1 MQRIRGVKRGTFYF
15 ITVLEIAFCCLLDAG
30 NCRVFGVA
38 LRHPMGGSSECRNR
52 SGGLHERVP
61 WNSAA
66 TRQGDPKQKMLFV
79 TDPKRFH
86 EVARMPSGLGGRRRL
101 LWHLPPL
108 FLLCGPPCL
117 TPRLPLHA
125 LLCKPLLLFM
135 LLLPMQSEACHWI
148 QHHAQGTSEWK

>member
-79 TDPKRFH
+79 T
-86 EVARMPSGLGGRRRL
+86 VMLSGAHAAKVRRL
-101 LWHLPPL
+101 AINCVESLLDRSWQQMSL
-108 FLLCGPPCL
+108 FDC
-117 TPRLPLHA
+117 
-125 LLCKPLLLFM
+125 
-135 LLLPMQSEACHWI
+135 SER
-148 QHHAQGTSEWK
+148 